1 MTRLL
6 YHTCAVERSLTVY
19 VCVCM
24 CMCVCVY
31 VCVCVCVYVC
41 MCMCVCVYV
50 CMCVC
55 VYVCV
60 CVCLEQE
67 LVYQDGVL
75 IAGSL
80 DALIDLLIPTPSRHP
95 DHSYVFAFI
104 LCSRLFMQPYELL
117 ARVSRVSIVTSKYYR
132 M

>member
-41 MCMCVCVYV
+41 MCVCVYV

-55 VYVCV
+55 VCV
-60 CVCLEQE
+60 CVF
-67 LVYQDGVL
+67 G
-75 IAGSL
+75 AG
-80 DALIDLLIPTPSRHP
+80 A
-95 DHSYVFAFI
+95 
-104 LCSRLFMQPYELL
+104 C
-117 ARVSRVSIVTSKYYR
+117 VSRWSPDCR
-132 M
+132 FFGRPN